1 MRLTMFLNAS
11 NIFYEKRFGLRHIYS
26 NTDAIFEIIE
36 KIKQACKLGQYACWV
51 FLDAQK
57 AFDIVNH
64 DILLKNSTIMESRE

>member
-1 MRLTMFLNAS
+1 MFLNAS
-11 NIFYEKRFGLRHIYS
+11 NIFYEKRFGLRQIYS

-36 KIKQACKLGQYACWV
+36 KIKQACELGQYACGV
-51 FLDAQK
+51 FHDAQK